1 MPDSREDTMNQ
12 LTMTRACLDR
22 IVALRETNSLLLGLT
37 GGIAS
42 GKTTVANMLRD
53 MGSHL
58 IDFDILA
65 RQVVEPG
72 KPAWKDIVD
81 YFGRQVLRANEHLD
95 RKKLSKTVFQDP
107 GKRTRLERFTH
118 PRIFEEFVD
127 QATRIINEDPC
138 AIIQA
143 VMPLLIETNLVHLFH
158 KIVVVYIPREKQI
171 ERLIRRDG
179 ITREEAAEIL
189 EAQLAIDEKVEY
201 ADFVIHNEGSINETE
216 KEVKD
221 LWKELKALQTM
232 RKEIW

>member
-1 MPDSREDTMNQ
+1 MTQLSMNQ
-12 LTMTRACLDR
+12 ECLDR
-22 IVALRETNSLLLGLT
+22 ILALREKDSLLLGLT

-53 MGSHL
+53 LGSYL

-72 KPAWKDIVD
+72 KPAWKDIID
-81 YFGRQVLRANEHLD
+81 FFGRQVLQADEHLD
-95 RKKLSKTVFQDP
+95 RKKLSRIVFQDP
-107 GKRTRLERFTH
+107 DKRTRLERFTH

-127 QATRIINEDPC
+127 QATGIINNNPC

-143 VMPLLIETNLVHLFH
+143 VMPLLIELNLGHLFH

-179 ITREEAAEIL
+179 ITREEAAGIL
-189 EAQLAIDEKVEY
+189 EAQLPIDEKIGY
-201 ADFVIHNEGSINETE
+201 ADFVIHNEGSIDETE

-221 LWKELKALQTM
+221 LWNKLKALQMM
-232 RKEIW
+232 RKEIR